1 MSAADVTVPP
11 GVWLREQRIAA
22 GLTQEDLAERSGV
35 SVRAIADLE
44 RGRTRKPYP
53 SSVRALTDALGIP
66 EAVGAELISRY
77 RASRTSEQRDDGE
90 RLVPRQLTAAVSY
103 FAGRNRELELLDSL
117 LDNGTASGVTTAVIS
132 GMAGVGKT
140 TLALHWAH
148 RVASR
153 FPDGQLYAKLRGFD
167 IGVRPADP
175 SDVLRGFLDALQ
187 VHPERIPGDVEAL
200 AARYR
205 GVLSGRKMLVFL
217 DDASDAAQV
226 RPLLPASPGCVV
238 VVTSRRELSA
248 LAAHEGARLFCLD
261 VLTEAESTE
270 LLTARLGTQRAAAEP
285 AALKDLARLCARLPL
300 ALSVTVA
307 RAAAQPNLPLRA
319 LADELSDT
327 QGRLD
332 ALDAGDQTAN
342 VRSVFSL
349 SYKHLSATAARMFR
363 LLGLHPGPDITAAAA
378 ASLAGVP
385 ARQARAELRNLV
397 RASLLTESVTGR
409 FAFHDLLRAYAV
421 EQARLPESDDDLRTA
436 LHRLLDHYLHTARAA
451 HRVMYPG
458 RDVIVL
464 PLPSARVFPEDF
476 PSKRDALAWLQSE
489 YQVNLKLIDLA
500 VREGFDDHAWRL
512 PVVLWTFYYVCGH
525 WHDCEATQRIAVD
538 AARRLGARDGQA
550 RALCGLGSIY
560 IWAGKNQP
568 AHSCLSQARELFR
581 ELGDDVGL
589 ARADIN
595 IGLLFTNE
603 ARFQEALTVTLEAVR
618 LSEARPDDENMR
630 LVLASA
636 LNSAAEI
643 HVHLGEYPQA
653 RTRCQ
658 QALRLCHEIDYSP
671 GEAGTW
677 DTLGCV
683 CQHLGEHAEATRCF
697 SRAANLNR
705 ETGNRFQLAMTLSH
719 LGDTYRVMSN
729 TRAARTVW
737 AEALAHL
744 EDMHHQPAAR
754 GVRAKLDDLS

>member
-1 MSAADVTVPP
+1 M
-11 GVWLREQRIAA
+11 
-22 GLTQEDLAERSGV
+22 
-35 SVRAIADLE
+35 
-44 RGRTRKPYP
+44 
-53 SSVRALTDALGIP
+53 
-66 EAVGAELISRY
+66 
-77 RASRTSEQRDDGE
+77 
-90 RLVPRQLTAAVSY
+90 
-103 FAGRNRELELLDSL
+103 
-117 LDNGTASGVTTAVIS
+117 
-132 GMAGVGKT
+132 
-140 TLALHWAH
+140 
-148 RVASR
+148 
-153 FPDGQLYAKLRGFD
+153 
-167 IGVRPADP
+167 
-175 SDVLRGFLDALQ
+175 
-187 VHPERIPGDVEAL
+187 
-200 AARYR
+200 
-205 GVLSGRKMLVFL
+205 
-217 DDASDAAQV
+217 
-226 RPLLPASPGCVV
+226 
-238 VVTSRRELSA
+238 
-248 LAAHEGARLFCLD
+248 
-261 VLTEAESTE
+261 
-270 LLTARLGTQRAAAEP
+270 
-285 AALKDLARLCARLPL
+285 
-300 ALSVTVA
+300 
-307 RAAAQPNLPLRA
+307 
-319 LADELSDT
+319 
-327 QGRLD
+327 
-332 ALDAGDQTAN
+332 
-342 VRSVFSL
+342 
-349 SYKHLSATAARMFR
+349 
-363 LLGLHPGPDITAAAA
+363 
-378 ASLAGVP
+378 
-385 ARQARAELRNLV
+385 
-397 RASLLTESVTGR
+397 
-409 FAFHDLLRAYAV
+409 
-421 EQARLPESDDDLRTA
+421 
-436 LHRLLDHYLHTARAA
+436 
-451 HRVMYPG
+451 
-458 RDVIVL
+458 
-464 PLPSARVFPEDF
+464 
-476 PSKRDALAWLQSE
+476 
-489 YQVNLKLIDLA
+489 
-500 VREGFDDHAWRL
+500 
-512 PVVLWTFYYVCGH
+512 
-525 WHDCEATQRIAVD
+525 D